1 MLSVCQYTTGTMCN
15 LMMDL
20 LDLAQIECNQFKLNK
35 QFFSLYQAFE
45 NAKNVVNHCALSKRL
60 NIVLSAQQDK

>member
-1 MLSVCQYTTGTMCN
+1 
-15 LMMDL
+15 MMDL